1 MRAAIEIEGLTKTY
15 GAGSGSVTPVDGL
28 SLTVASGEIFGLL
41 GPNGAGKTT
50 TIKMLA
56 GLVFPSSGSASL
68 LGNPV
73 GHVQTRVR
81 IGYLPESISM
91 NTFMRAA
98 EYLDFHAR
106 LYGMGAARRRQKV
119 ADVLEQTGL
128 KESAESRVRNFSR
141 GMMQRM
147 ALAQAIINEPELL
160 LLDEPASA
168 LDPIGRRDLRDI
180 IIRMRNRG
188 TTVLI
193 NSHLLSEVEMICTRI
208 GIMNRGRLIRIGE
221 MGAIIRPVQ
230 VVDVKTDGLSA
241 EAMASIEELAAKVD
255 FLAGGSFTAMLGND
269 EEIARL
275 VEIITTSGAVLREL
289 SPRNMTL
296 EAAFLEEIAAAE
308 RS

>member
-28 SLTVASGEIFGLL
+28 NLTVASGEIFGLL

-255 FLAGGSFTAMLGND
+255 FVAGGSFTAVLGND

>member
-56 GLVFPSSGSASL
+56 GLVFPSAGSASL

-188 TTVLI
+188 TTVFI

-255 FLAGGSFTAMLGND
+255 FVAGGSFTAVLGND

-275 VEIITTSGAVLREL
+275 VEIITTSGAMLREL

>member
-188 TTVLI
+188 TTVFI

-255 FLAGGSFTAMLGND
+255 FVAGGSFTAVLGND

-289 SPRNMTL
+289 SPHNMTL

-308 RS
+308 QS

>member
-1 MRAAIEIEGLTKTY
+1 MRAAIEITGLTKTY
-15 GAGSGSVTPVDGL
+15 GAGPGAVTPVDDL
-28 SLTVASGEIFGLL
+28 NLTVASGEIFGLL

-56 GLVFPSSGSASL
+56 GLVFPTSGSASL

-73 GHVQTRVR
+73 GHVQTRAR

-119 ADVLEQTGL
+119 ADVLEQAGL
-128 KESAESRVRNFSR
+128 SANAESRVRNFSR

-168 LDPIGRRDLRDI
+168 LDPIGRRELREI
-180 IIRMRNRG
+180 IIHMRDRG
-188 TTVLI
+188 TTVFI

-208 GIMNRGRLIRIGE
+208 GIMNRGRLIRIDE
-221 MGAIIRPVQ
+221 LGAIIRPVQ
-230 VVDVKTDGLSA
+230 VVEVKTDGLSA
-241 EAMASIEELAAKVD
+241 EAKASIEELAAKVD
-255 FLAGGSFTAMLGND
+255 FAAGGFTAVLEND

-275 VEIITTSGAVLREL
+275 VEIVTGSGAVLREL